1 MGATP
6 LLPPGLEH
14 VRTTPT
20 FTPESTPA
28 GLRSAHQL
36 APEVWGRLVV
46 HTGEVTFVLEDS
58 GEGRVVAAGEDQV
71 IEPEVRHHV
80 EPGPGSTFAV
90 EFHR

>member
-1 MGATP
+1 MVGP
-6 LLPPGLEH
+6 GSLPPGLDH

-28 GLRSAHQL
+28 GLRAAHQL
-36 APEVWGRLVV
+36 APAVWGLLVV
-46 HTGEVTFVLEDS
+46 HAGEVTFVLEDA
-58 GEGRVVAAGEDQV
+58 GVTRVVGAGETQV

-80 EPGPGSTFAV
+80 EPAQGSTFAV

>member
-1 MGATP
+1 MTAEG
-6 LLPPGLEH
+6 LPAGLTH

-20 FTPESTPA
+20 FTAESTPA

-36 APEVWGRLVV
+36 AAGVWGLLVV
-46 HTGEVTFVLEDS
+46 HTGEVTFVREDT
-58 GEGRVVAAGEDQV
+58 GETWVVPAGGHQV

-80 EPGPGSTFAV
+80 EPSPDATFAV